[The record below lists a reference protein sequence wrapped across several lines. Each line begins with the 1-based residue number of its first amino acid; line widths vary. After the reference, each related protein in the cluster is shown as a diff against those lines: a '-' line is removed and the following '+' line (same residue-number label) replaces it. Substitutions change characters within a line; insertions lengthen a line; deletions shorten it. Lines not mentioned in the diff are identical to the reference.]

1 MRTHTYI
8 LHNGSIVVP
17 AGRSDFVTT
26 NYQQQ
31 IELPTTNRIA
41 NNKRMAP
48 CLANVFSALVGHS
61 TRRSLVYLVDD
72 GS

>member
-1 MRTHTYI
+1 MLANTYI
-8 LHNGSIVVP
+8 HLAQRLDSG
-17 AGRSDFVTT
+17 AGRSFRFRD
-26 NYQQQ
+26 N
-31 IELPTTNRIA
+31 ELPATNRIA

-48 CLANVFSALVGHS
+48 CLANVLSALVGHS